1 LFMNA
6 ACTLKPV
13 PGGRAGEVIREHQQ
27 FWEPVI
33 EAVVNAILAECK
45 KANKGGLRK
54 FGCNVA
60 LYKYVSF
67 YLFLFII
74 NDDVD

>member
-1 LFMNA
+1 MNGA
-6 ACTLKPV
+6 LLYIVYVAS
-13 PGGRAGEVIREHQQ
+13 GENLSMYVL
-27 FWEPVI
+27 
-33 EAVVNAILAECK
+33 ILAGLSVMYRGCK

>member
-1 LFMNA
+1 MYVL
-6 ACTLKPV
+6 
-13 PGGRAGEVIREHQQ
+13 
-27 FWEPVI
+27 
-33 EAVVNAILAECK
+33 ILAGLSVMYRGCK